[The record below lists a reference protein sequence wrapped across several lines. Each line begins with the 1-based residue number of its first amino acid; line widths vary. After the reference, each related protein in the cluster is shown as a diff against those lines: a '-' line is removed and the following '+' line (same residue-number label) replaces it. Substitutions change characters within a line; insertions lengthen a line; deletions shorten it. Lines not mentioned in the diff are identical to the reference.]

1 MDDLNFFE
9 NLSKKTG
16 VVMNER
22 QKEAISHPGGPLLL
36 LATPGAGK
44 TTVLN
49 ARILYLILR
58 QGVNPEN
65 ILALTF
71 SKAAAKEM
79 DVRFNQLY
87 WSVCE
92 ATNQIFY
99 DS

>member
-1 MDDLNFFE
+1 MIVQWFLVDLNFFE
-9 NLSKKTG
+9 HLSKKTG

-22 QKEAISHPGGPLLL
+22 QKEAISHPMGPLLL

-44 TTVLN
+44 TTVLI

-71 SKAAAKEM
+71 SKAAPEKWTC
-79 DVRFNQLY
+79 VFNSY
-87 WSVCE
+87 KVG
-92 ATNQIFY
+92 
-99 DS
+99 